1 MKFIKLDLL
10 TLLISLFL
18 FASCENTS
26 TIGLEV
32 DPSIALTGSLVDTAT
47 ITSRTLTDD
56 VTATYALARHPLGFL
71 QDPIFGLTQSDLAMS
86 VNLPSA
92 STYSFG
98 TNAVLDS
105 AVLVLNFGG
114 EFYGDSTSNYTVDVH
129 QLTNNLATELS
140 FLQNKTFPYNSTLLG
155 TRSGRLFP
163 NTKYKVTSI
172 VAGAADTLKTVT
184 PQIRIKL
191 DKTFI
196 TNNILSLNET
206 SLKYNERFT
215 NAFKG
220 LLVKIRDNSSTGVGG
235 MMFFDFTGSA
245 SNLELYYK
253 KQNATTTTNIDTV
266 AVNFPITT
274 SYGPVAA
281 SIKHNYTGTPIA
293 TQLAAPNQQF
303 PVTYLQPMSGLR
315 NKIAFPYLKN
325 FANSVGKIVVNKAEL
340 VIEVAAGSDPI
351 PFNAAPR
358 LSLYRYD
365 IAGVRKNVPDGDNG
379 TDQSSAGDKR
389 ALAPTVFG
397 GYYDA
402 INRRYVFVVTSYVQD
417 LLDGKTTDYG
427 TFLAPTPSGAYELY
441 PSMATAA
448 RSVIGS
454 FKKNPAA
461 GDNLMKLNIY
471 YTKIN

>member
-32 DPSIALTGSLVDTAT
+32 DPSIALQGNLVDTAT

-56 VTATYALARHPLGFL
+56 VTATYALSRHPFGLL
-71 QDPIFGLTQSDLAMS
+71 KDPTFGLTASDLSMS
-86 VNLPSA
+86 VNLPS
-92 STYSFG
+92 STTYSFG

-114 EFYGDSTSNYTVDVH
+114 EFYGDSTANYTIDVH
-129 QLTNNLATELS
+129 QLTNNLANELS

-155 TRSGRLFP
+155 SRTGKIFP
-163 NTKYKVTSI
+163 NTKFKVTD
-172 VAGAADTLKTVT
+172 VVTGATDTLKTVT

-191 DKTFI
+191 DNTFI
-196 TNNILSLNET
+196 KNNILSLNEAT
-206 SLKYNERFT
+206 LKYNSRFAD
-215 NAFKG
+215 AFKG
-220 LLVKIRDNSSTGVGG
+220 LHVRIRENSVSGVGG
-235 MMFFDFTGSA
+235 IMFFDFAGTA

-253 KQNATTTTNIDTV
+253 KQNATTTTAVDTV
-266 AVNFPITT
+266 KAIFPINT
-274 SYGPVAA
+274 SSNPVAA
-281 SIKHNYTGTPIA
+281 SIKHDYTGTPIA
-293 TQLAAPNQQF
+293 IQLAAPNQQF

-325 FANSVGKIVVNKAEL
+325 FATNVGKIAINKAEL
-340 VIEVAAGSDPI
+340 VIEVAAGSDPL

-365 IAGVRKNVPDGDNG
+365 IAGIRKNIPDGDNG

-389 ALAPTVFG
+389 ALAPTTFG
-397 GYYDA
+397 GYYDL
-402 INRRYVFVVTSYVQD
+402 INRRYVFVVTSYIQD
-417 LLDGKTTDYG
+417 LMDGKTTDYG
-427 TFLAPTPSGAYELY
+427 TFLAPTPLNTFEIY
-441 PSMATAA
+441 PSMATGA
-448 RSVIGS
+448 RAVIGS
-454 FKKNPAA
+454 FKKTPVA
-461 GDNLMKLNIY
+461 GDNVMKLNIY